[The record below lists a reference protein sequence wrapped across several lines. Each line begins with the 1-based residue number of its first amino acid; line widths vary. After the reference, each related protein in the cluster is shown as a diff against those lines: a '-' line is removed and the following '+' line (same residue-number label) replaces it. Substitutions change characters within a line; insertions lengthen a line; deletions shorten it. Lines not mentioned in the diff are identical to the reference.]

1 VADTKL
7 AGIGVLVTRPRDRAT
22 DLVDA
27 IAQKGGVAIELPV
40 MEVIA
45 HDTAKIEH
53 DVANLLEAD
62 IAIFVS
68 ANAVRLG
75 LAHAGTAKI
84 AAIGP
89 ATAMAVRRHG
99 REVDIQSV
107 DGFDSEHLLNAGE
120 LQDVHGKVI
129 RIVRGDIGRELLART
144 LRSRGA
150 IVEYLATYR
159 RQIPEYSGEKLAR
172 ITEQWRAGKVD
183 VVTIMSVES
192 LQNLLKIL
200 PPECRELLANTSL
213 VTPAQRVVQEAAA
226 QLPGIPTTL
235 AKGPQ
240 VNDIIDAILSC
251 KKPLTR
257 ISR

>member
-1 VADTKL
+1 MAESKL
-7 AGIGVLVTRPRDRAT
+7 RGVGVLVTRPKHQAT
-22 DLVDA
+22 SLVDA
-27 IAQKGGVAIELPV
+27 ITQKGGVAIELPV

-45 HDTAKIEH
+45 HDAATIDH
-53 DVANLLEAD
+53 DVASLLEPD

-75 LAHAGTAKI
+75 LAHAGAAKI

-89 ATAMAVRRHG
+89 ATAIAVRRHG

-107 DGFDSEHLLNAGE
+107 DGFDSEHLLNAEE

-129 RIVRGDIGRELLART
+129 RIVRGNVGRELLAKT

-150 IVEYLATYR
+150 IVEYLAIYR
-159 RQIPEYSGEKLAR
+159 RQLPEYSSEELLE
-172 ITEQWRAGKVD
+172 ITEQWQAGMVD

-200 PPECRELLANTSL
+200 PRECQELLVNASL
-213 VTPAQRVVQEAAA
+213 VTPARRVVQEAAA
-226 QLPGIPTTL
+226 RLPGIPTTL

-240 VNDIIDAILSC
+240 VNDMIDAILAC
-251 KKPLTR
+251 RNT
-257 ISR
+257 

>member
-1 VADTKL
+1 MAESELRGV
-7 AGIGVLVTRPRDRAT
+7 GVLVTRPKHQAAS
-22 DLVDA
+22 LVDA
-27 IAQKGGVAIELPV
+27 IRQKGGVAIELPV

-45 HDTAKIEH
+45 HDAATIER
-53 DVANLLEAD
+53 DVASLLEPD

-89 ATAMAVRRHG
+89 ATAIAIRRHG
-99 REVDIQSV
+99 REVDIQAV
-107 DGFDSEHLLNAGE
+107 DGFDSEHLLNAEE

-129 RIVRGDIGRELLART
+129 RIVRGNIGRELMAET

-150 IVEYLATYR
+150 IVEYLAVYR
-159 RQIPEYSGEKLAR
+159 RQIPEYSSEELLE
-172 ITEQWRAGKVD
+172 ISELWRAGKVD

-200 PPECRELLANTSL
+200 PRECQELLVNTSL
-213 VTPAQRVVQEAAA
+213 VTPAQRVVQEAATR
-226 QLPGIPTTL
+226 LPGTPTSL

-240 VNDIIDAILSC
+240 ISDMIDAILAC
-251 KKPLTR
+251 RNT
-257 ISR
+257 

>member
-1 VADTKL
+1 MADKEL
-7 AGIGVLVTRPRDRAT
+7 AGIGVLVTRPKHQASGF
-22 DLVDA
+22 VDA
-27 IAQKGGVAIELPV
+27 ITQKGGVAIGFPV

-53 DVANLLEAD
+53 DVASLLEAD
-62 IAIFVS
+62 IVIFVS

-75 LAHAGTAKI
+75 LAYAGTARI
-84 AAIGP
+84 AVIGP
-89 ATAMAVRRHG
+89 ATAIAIRRHG

-107 DGFDSEHLLNAGE
+107 DGFDSEHLLKAEE

-129 RIVRGDIGRELLART
+129 RIVRGNVGRELLAQT
-144 LRSRGA
+144 LRARGA
-150 IVEYLATYR
+150 IVEYLSAYR
-159 RQIPEYSGEKLAR
+159 RQIPEYSAEELAK
-172 ITEQWRAGKVD
+172 ITEQWQAGKVD

-200 PPECRELLANTSL
+200 PRECRELLANTSL

-240 VNDIIDAILSC
+240 VNDIIDAILAC
-251 KKPLTR
+251 RNT
-257 ISR
+257 

>member
-1 VADTKL
+1 MADKEL
-7 AGIGVLVTRPRDRAT
+7 AGIGVLVTRPKHQAT
-22 DLVDA
+22 GFVDA
-27 IAQKGGVAIELPV
+27 ITEMGGIAIELPV

-53 DVANLLEAD
+53 DVASLLEAD

-75 LAHAGTAKI
+75 LAHAGAAKT

-89 ATAMAVRRHG
+89 ATANALRRHG
-99 REVDIQSV
+99 REAEIRSV
-107 DGFDSEHLLNAGE
+107 DGFDSEHLLNAEE
-120 LQDVHGKVI
+120 LQEVHGKVI
-129 RIVRGDIGRELLART
+129 RIIRGNIGRELLAET

-150 IVEYLATYR
+150 IVEYLAVYR
-159 RQIPEYSGEKLAR
+159 RQIPEYTDDELAAV
-172 ITEQWRAGKVD
+172 TEQWQAGKVD

-192 LQNLLKIL
+192 LHNLLKIL
-200 PPECRELLANTSL
+200 PQECRELLVNTPL

-226 QLPGIPTTL
+226 RLPGIHTTL

-240 VNDIIDAILSC
+240 VNDMIEAILAC
-251 KKPLTR
+251 RNT
-257 ISR
+257 

>member
-1 VADTKL
+1 MAESKL
-7 AGIGVLVTRPRDRAT
+7 RGVGVLVTRPKHQAT
-22 DLVDA
+22 SLVDA
-27 IAQKGGVAIELPV
+27 ITQKGGVAIELPV

-45 HDTAKIEH
+45 HDAATIDH
-53 DVANLLEAD
+53 DVASLLEPD

-75 LAHAGTAKI
+75 LVHAGGAKI

-89 ATAMAVRRHG
+89 ATAIAVRRHG

-107 DGFDSEHLLNAGE
+107 DGFDSEHLLNAEE

-129 RIVRGDIGRELLART
+129 RIVRGNVGRELLAKT

-150 IVEYLATYR
+150 IVEYLAIYR
-159 RQIPEYSGEKLAR
+159 RQLPEYSSEELLE
-172 ITEQWRAGKVD
+172 ITEQWQAGMVD

-200 PPECRELLANTSL
+200 PRECQELLVNASL
-213 VTPAQRVVQEAAA
+213 VTPARRVVQEAAA
-226 QLPGIPTTL
+226 RLPGIPTTL

-240 VNDIIDAILSC
+240 VNDMIDAILAC
-251 KKPLTR
+251 RNT
-257 ISR
+257 

>member
-1 VADTKL
+1 MADKEL
-7 AGIGVLVTRPRDRAT
+7 AGIGVLVTRPKHQAT
-22 DLVDA
+22 GFVDA
-27 IAQKGGVAIELPV
+27 ITEKGGIAIELPV

-53 DVANLLEAD
+53 DVASLLEAD

-75 LAHAGTAKI
+75 LAHAGAAKT

-89 ATAMAVRRHG
+89 ATANALRRHG
-99 REVDIQSV
+99 REAEIRSV
-107 DGFDSEHLLNAGE
+107 DGFDSEHLLNAEE
-120 LQDVHGKVI
+120 LQEVHGKVI
-129 RIVRGDIGRELLART
+129 RIIRGNIGRELLAET

-150 IVEYLATYR
+150 IVEYLAVYR
-159 RQIPEYSGEKLAR
+159 RQIPEYTDDELAAV
-172 ITEQWRAGKVD
+172 TEQWQAGKVD

-192 LQNLLKIL
+192 LHNLLKIL
-200 PPECRELLANTSL
+200 PQECRELLVNTPL

-240 VNDIIDAILSC
+240 VNDMIEAILAC
-251 KKPLTR
+251 RNT
-257 ISR
+257 

>member
-1 VADTKL
+1 MTDKEL
-7 AGIGVLVTRPRDRAT
+7 AGIGVLVTRPKHQAT
-22 DLVDA
+22 DFVSA
-27 IAQKGGVAIELPV
+27 ITQKGGVAIELPV

-45 HDTAKIEH
+45 HDAAKIEH
-53 DVANLLEAD
+53 DVASLLEAD

-89 ATAMAVRRHG
+89 ATAIAIRRHG

-107 DGFDSEHLLNAGE
+107 DGFDSEHLLNAEE

-129 RIVRGDIGRELLART
+129 RIVRGNVGRELLART
-144 LRSRGA
+144 LRARGA
-150 IVEYLATYR
+150 IVEYLAVYR
-159 RQIPEYSGEKLAR
+159 RQIPEYSGEELAK

-200 PPECRELLANTSL
+200 PRECQELLVNTSL

-226 QLPGIPTTL
+226 RLPGIPTTL

-240 VNDIIDAILSC
+240 VNDIIDAILAC
-251 KKPLTR
+251 GNT
-257 ISR
+257 

>member
-1 VADTKL
+1 MAEKEL
-7 AGIGVLVTRPRDRAT
+7 AGIGVLVTRPKHQAT
-22 DLVDA
+22 GFVDA
-27 IAQKGGVAIELPV
+27 ITEKRGIAIELPV

-53 DVANLLEAD
+53 DVASLLEAD

-75 LAHAGTAKI
+75 LAHAGAAKT

-89 ATAMAVRRHG
+89 ATANALRRHG
-99 REVDIQSV
+99 REAEIRSV
-107 DGFDSEHLLNAGE
+107 DGFDSEHLLNAEE

-129 RIVRGDIGRELLART
+129 RIIRGNIGRELLAET

-150 IVEYLATYR
+150 IVEYLAVYR
-159 RQIPEYSGEKLAR
+159 RQIPEYTDDELAAV
-172 ITEQWRAGKVD
+172 TEQWQAGKVD

-192 LQNLLKIL
+192 LHNLLKIL
-200 PPECRELLANTSL
+200 PQECRELLVNTPL

-240 VNDIIDAILSC
+240 VNDMIEAILAC
-251 KKPLTR
+251 RNT
-257 ISR
+257 

>member
-1 VADTKL
+1 MAESKL
-7 AGIGVLVTRPRDRAT
+7 RGVGVLVTRPKHQAT
-22 DLVDA
+22 SLVDA
-27 IAQKGGVAIELPV
+27 ITQKGGVAIELPV

-45 HDTAKIEH
+45 HDAATIEH
-53 DVANLLEAD
+53 DVASLLEPD

-75 LAHAGTAKI
+75 LAHAGAAKI

-89 ATAMAVRRHG
+89 ATAIAVRRHG

-107 DGFDSEHLLNAGE
+107 DGFDSEHLLNAEE

-129 RIVRGDIGRELLART
+129 RIVRGNVGRELLAKT

-150 IVEYLATYR
+150 IVEYLAIYR
-159 RQIPEYSGEKLAR
+159 RQLPEYSSEELLE
-172 ITEQWRAGKVD
+172 ITEQWQAGMVD

-200 PPECRELLANTSL
+200 PRECQELLVNASL
-213 VTPAQRVVQEAAA
+213 VTPARRVVQEAAA
-226 QLPGIPTTL
+226 RLPGIPTTL

-240 VNDIIDAILSC
+240 VNDMIDAILAC
-251 KKPLTR
+251 RNT
-257 ISR
+257 

>member
-1 VADTKL
+1 MADKEL
-7 AGIGVLVTRPRDRAT
+7 AGIGVLVTRPKHQAAR
-22 DLVDA
+22 LVDA
-27 IAQKGGVAIELPV
+27 ITEKGGVAIEFPV

-53 DVANLLEAD
+53 DVASLLEAD

-68 ANAVRLG
+68 TNAVKLG
-75 LAHAGTAKI
+75 LAQAGTAKI

-89 ATAMAVRRHG
+89 TTALAIRRHG

-107 DGFDSEHLLNAGE
+107 DGFNSEHLLNTQE

-129 RIVRGDIGRELLART
+129 RIIRGDVGRELLAKT

-150 IVEYLATYR
+150 IVEYLAVYR
-159 RQIPEYSGEKLAR
+159 RQIPEYSDEELSE
-172 ITEQWRAGKVD
+172 ITEKWQAGKVD
-183 VVTIMSVES
+183 VVTVMSVES

-200 PPECRELLANTSL
+200 PRECRKLLVDTSL
-213 VTPAQRVVQEAAA
+213 VTPAQRVIQEAVV
-226 QLPGIPTTL
+226 QLPGIPTTV

-240 VNDIIDAILSC
+240 VNYIIDAILVC
-251 KKPLTR
+251 KKHLTR

>member
-1 VADTKL
+1 MAESDLRGV
-7 AGIGVLVTRPRDRAT
+7 GVLVTRPKHQAT
-22 DLVDA
+22 SLVDA
-27 IAQKGGVAIELPV
+27 ITQKGGVAIELPV
-40 MEVIA
+40 MAVIA
-45 HDTAKIEH
+45 HDAATIEH
-53 DVANLLEAD
+53 DVASLLEPD

-75 LAHAGTAKI
+75 MAHAGAAKI
-84 AAIGP
+84 ATIGP
-89 ATAMAVRRHG
+89 ATAIAIRRHG

-107 DGFDSEHLLNAGE
+107 DGFDSEHLLNAEE

-129 RIVRGDIGRELLART
+129 RIVRGNVGRELLAKT

-150 IVEYLATYR
+150 IVEYLAIYR
-159 RQIPEYSGEKLAR
+159 RQIPEYSSEELLE
-172 ITEQWRAGKVD
+172 ITEQWQAGKVD

-200 PPECRELLANTSL
+200 PRECRELLVNTAL

-240 VNDIIDAILSC
+240 VKDMIDAILAC
-251 KKPLTR
+251 RNT
-257 ISR
+257 

>member
-1 VADTKL
+1 MAECELRGV
-7 AGIGVLVTRPRDRAT
+7 GVLVTRPKQQAT
-22 DLVDA
+22 SLVNA
-27 IAQKGGVAIELPV
+27 ITQKGGVAIALPV

-45 HDTAKIEH
+45 HDAATIEH
-53 DVANLLEAD
+53 DVASLLEPD

-75 LAHAGTAKI
+75 LAHAGAAKI

-89 ATAMAVRRHG
+89 ATAIAVRRHG

-107 DGFDSEHLLNAGE
+107 DGFDSEHLLNAEE

-129 RIVRGDIGRELLART
+129 RIVRGSVGRELLAKT

-150 IVEYLATYR
+150 IVEYLAIYR
-159 RQIPEYSGEKLAR
+159 RQIPEYSSEELLEISK
-172 ITEQWRAGKVD
+172 QWQAGKVD

-200 PPECRELLANTSL
+200 PRECQELLVNTSL

-226 QLPGIPTTL
+226 RLPGIPTTL

-240 VNDIIDAILSC
+240 VNDIIDAILAC
-251 KKPLTR
+251 RNT
-257 ISR
+257 

>member
-1 VADTKL
+1 MAESELHGV
-7 AGIGVLVTRPRDRAT
+7 GVLVTRPKHQAT
-22 DLVDA
+22 SLVDA
-27 IAQKGGVAIELPV
+27 ITQKGGVAIELPV

-45 HDTAKIEH
+45 HDAATIEH
-53 DVANLLEAD
+53 DVASLLEPD

-75 LAHAGTAKI
+75 LAHAGAAKI

-89 ATAMAVRRHG
+89 ATAIAVRRHG

-107 DGFDSEHLLNAGE
+107 DGFDSEHLLNAEE

-129 RIVRGDIGRELLART
+129 RIVRGNVGRELLAKT

-150 IVEYLATYR
+150 IVEYLAIYR
-159 RQIPEYSGEKLAR
+159 RQLPEYSSEELLE
-172 ITEQWRAGKVD
+172 ITEQWQAGMVD

-200 PPECRELLANTSL
+200 PRECQELLVNASL
-213 VTPAQRVVQEAAA
+213 VTPARRVVQEAAA
-226 QLPGIPTTL
+226 RLPGIPTTL

-240 VNDIIDAILSC
+240 VKDIVDAILAC
-251 KKPLTR
+251 RNT
-257 ISR
+257 

>member
-1 VADTKL
+1 MAESKL
-7 AGIGVLVTRPRDRAT
+7 RGVGVLVTRPKHQAAS
-22 DLVDA
+22 LIDA
-27 IAQKGGVAIELPV
+27 ITQKGGVAIELPV

-45 HDTAKIEH
+45 HDAATIEH
-53 DVANLLEAD
+53 DVASLLEPD
-62 IAIFVS
+62 ITIFVS

-75 LAHAGTAKI
+75 LAHAGAAKI

-89 ATAMAVRRHG
+89 ATAIAIRRRG
-99 REVDIQSV
+99 REVDILSV

-129 RIVRGDIGRELLART
+129 RIVRGNVGRELLAKT

-150 IVEYLATYR
+150 IVEYLAIYR
-159 RQIPEYSGEKLAR
+159 RQIPEYSSEELLE
-172 ITEQWRAGKVD
+172 ITEQLQAGKVD

-200 PPECRELLANTSL
+200 PRECRELLINTSL

-226 QLPGIPTTL
+226 RLPGIPTTL

-240 VNDIIDAILSC
+240 VKDIVDAILAC
-251 KKPLTR
+251 R
-257 ISR
+257 NN

>member
-1 VADTKL
+1 MAEKEL
-7 AGIGVLVTRPRDRAT
+7 AGIGVLVTRPKHQAT
-22 DLVDA
+22 DFVDA
-27 IAQKGGVAIELPV
+27 ITEKGGIAIELPA

-53 DVANLLEAD
+53 DVASLLEAD

-75 LAHAGTAKI
+75 LAHAGIAKT

-89 ATAMAVRRHG
+89 ATANALRRHG
-99 REVDIQSV
+99 REAEIRSV
-107 DGFDSEHLLNAGE
+107 DGFDSEHLLNAEE

-129 RIVRGDIGRELLART
+129 RIMRGNIGRELLAET

-150 IVEYLATYR
+150 IVEYLAVYR
-159 RQIPEYSGEKLAR
+159 RQIPEYTDDELAAV
-172 ITEQWRAGKVD
+172 TEQWQAGKVD

-192 LQNLLKIL
+192 LLNLLKIL
-200 PPECRELLANTSL
+200 PQECRELFVNTPL

-226 QLPGIPTTL
+226 RLPGIPTTL

-240 VNDIIDAILSC
+240 VNDMIEAILAC
-251 KKPLTR
+251 RNT
-257 ISR
+257 